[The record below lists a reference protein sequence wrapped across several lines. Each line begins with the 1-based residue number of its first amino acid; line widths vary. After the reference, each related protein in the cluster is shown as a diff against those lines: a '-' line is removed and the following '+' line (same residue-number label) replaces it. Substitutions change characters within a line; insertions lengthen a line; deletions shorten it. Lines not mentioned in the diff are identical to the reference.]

1 MDSAGRVDVTVV
13 QQFTVKKDK
22 QSTGSEESV
31 PKFLIIVQI
40 ALTKS
45 FRLDMRWLVTGNFG
59 TESEKYPTKSM
70 SKANKSSVAQ
80 FLLLGFHEVEDFQI
94 PVFLVLMV
102 AYVTTMAGNGFI
114 IILVS
119 MRNQLYSPMYYFLG
133 HLSACDILISTNVT
147 PKALQVVLAECFL
160 LTVMSYDRYLAICD
174 PLHYA
179 SIMNNRLPHYM
190 TALSWGIGFIIA
202 LINYFILME
211 INFCGPNIIDHYFC
225 DLPPL
230 LELSCSDTSLME
242 NAISSMTIV
251 GLLQLCFVIVT
262 YICISISIT
271 RISSSIGRQKAFS
284 TCSSHLTV
292 VCMYYGT
299 LISINITPSR
309 GYSLNLKKYLSL
321 LNTVLTPLLNPLI
334 YSLRNNDIKIA
345 IGRMRSTRVALRIH

>member
-1 MDSAGRVDVTVV
+1 
-13 QQFTVKKDK
+13 
-22 QSTGSEESV
+22 
-31 PKFLIIVQI
+31 
-40 ALTKS
+40 
-45 FRLDMRWLVTGNFG
+45 
-59 TESEKYPTKSM
+59 M

-94 PVFLVLMV
+94 PFFLLLMV
-102 AYVTTMAGNGFI
+102 AYVTTMAGNGLI
-114 IILVS
+114 IVLVS

-147 PKALQVVLAECFL
+147 PKTLQVVLAGRCLICAMCCATQLFFFGAFAFTECIL

-179 SIMNNRLPHYM
+179 SIMNNRLPHYL
-190 TALSWGIGFIIA
+190 TALSWMIGFIIA
-202 LINYFILME
+202 LINNFILME

-225 DLPPL
+225 DVPPL

-242 NAISSMTIV
+242 NAISSITII

-262 YICISISIT
+262 YICIFISII
-271 RISSSIGRQKAFS
+271 RISSSTGRQKAFS

-334 YSLRNNDIKIA
+334 YSLRNNDIKKA
-345 IGRMRSTRVALRIH
+345 IGRIRSTRVALRIH